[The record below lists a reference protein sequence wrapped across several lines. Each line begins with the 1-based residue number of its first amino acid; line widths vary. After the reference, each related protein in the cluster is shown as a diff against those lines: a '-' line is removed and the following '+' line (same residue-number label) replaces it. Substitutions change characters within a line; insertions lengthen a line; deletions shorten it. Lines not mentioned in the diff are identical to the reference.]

1 MSLRLRKFA
10 PTLRKLNRLKPDQKK
25 VWLKKHLDNELICC
39 LCEYA
44 KHLLNGNV
52 PITAAQR
59 KKLVVRKES
68 LRKLVRRKVSLR
80 NKKRILQRGGFL
92 AALLGPIVS
101 VLGSLLGN
109 NQ

>member
-10 PTLRKLNRLKPDQKK
+10 STLRKLNRLKPDQKK
-25 VWLKKHLDNELICC
+25 VWLRKHLDNELICC
-39 LCEYA
+39 LCECA
-44 KHLLNGNV
+44 KNLLNGNV

-92 AALLGPIVS
+92 AALLAPIVS

>member
-10 PTLRKLNRLKPDQKK
+10 PTLRKLNKLKPDQKK
-25 VWLKKHLDNELICC
+25 VWLKKHLDNKLICC
-39 LCEYA
+39 LCECA
-44 KHLLNGNV
+44 KNLLNGNV

-68 LRKLVRRKVSLR
+68 LRKLVRRKDSLR

-92 AALLGPIVS
+92 AALLAPIVS
-101 VLGSLLGN
+101 VLGSLLGS

>member
-10 PTLRKLNRLKPDQKK
+10 PILRKLNRLKPDQKK

-39 LCEYA
+39 LCECA
-44 KHLLNGNV
+44 KNLLNGNV

-92 AALLGPIVS
+92 AALLAPIVS
-101 VLGSLLGN
+101 VLGSLLGS